1 LKKPVAVVCAK
12 MEAEMLD
19 LSDEEKKEY
28 LEEIKKSCGKDL
40 KIPTLDDLIKLAFD
54 TV

>member
-1 LKKPVAVVCAK
+1 LKKPVAIVCAK

-19 LSDEEKKEY
+19 FSEEERKEY
-28 LEEIKKSCGKDL
+28 LEEIKNSCGKDV